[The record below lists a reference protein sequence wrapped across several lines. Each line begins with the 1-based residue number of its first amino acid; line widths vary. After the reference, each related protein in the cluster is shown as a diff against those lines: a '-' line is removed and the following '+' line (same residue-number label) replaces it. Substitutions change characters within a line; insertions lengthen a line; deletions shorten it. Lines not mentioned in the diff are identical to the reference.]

1 MKLTFGHK
9 NGIIGTLLFHVI
21 LLSVALTSE
30 MKQNPPVTF
39 HVLVDDDMLDETPEE
54 EIERLKEELSREL
67 DELYEQ
73 LGGEEI
79 RNIAINRDYEELKA
93 AEYKAT
99 KYKPTM
105 TDEEYEREIV
115 RNALNQ
121 EEFEK
126 YVENKPVFEEE
137 VYVPEKREK
146 KEKEKEKPQ
155 KTAYRGPATV
165 VYYLAG
171 RTSIYL
177 DIPVY
182 TCEGAAK
189 VTVNIEVAPDGSVV
203 KAVVDQSNSIFAT
216 ECYTKAATE
225 SAKSAFFSAAS
236 NSKGNQSGSIV
247 YHFVAQ

>member
-1 MKLTFGHK
+1 MKLSFGHK

-21 LLSVALTSE
+21 ILSIALTSE

-39 HVLVDDDMLDETPEE
+39 HVLVDQEMLDETPEE
-54 EIERLKEELSREL
+54 ELERLKEELSREL
-67 DELYEQ
+67 EELYEQ

-79 RNIAINRDYEELKA
+79 RNIAVNRDYEELKA

-99 KYKPTM
+99 KYKSTM

-146 KEKEKEKPQ
+146 KEKEKPQ
-155 KTAYRGPATV
+155 KTAYKGPATV
-165 VYYLAG
+165 VYYLDD

-203 KAVVDQSNSIFAT
+203 KAVVDQKNSILAT

>member
-1 MKLTFGHK
+1 MKLSFAHK

-21 LLSVALTSE
+21 ILSIALVSE

-39 HVLVDDDMLDETPEE
+39 HVLVDQDMLDETPEE
-54 EIERLKEELSREL
+54 ELERLKEELSREL
-67 DELYEQ
+67 EELYEQ

-79 RNIAINRDYEELKA
+79 RNIAVNRDYKEH
-93 AEYKAT
+93 KAT
-99 KYKPTM
+99 EYKPTM

-146 KEKEKEKPQ
+146 KEKEKPQ
-155 KTAYRGPATV
+155 KTAYKGPATV
-165 VYYLAG
+165 VYYLDD

-203 KAVVDQSNSIFAT
+203 KAVVDQKNSILAT

-225 SAKSAFFSAAS
+225 SAKSAFFSAVS

>member
-1 MKLTFGHK
+1 LKLSFGHK

-21 LLSVALTSE
+21 ILSIALTSE

-39 HVLVDDDMLDETPEE
+39 HVLVDQEMLDETPEE
-54 EIERLKEELSREL
+54 ELERLKEELSREL
-67 DELYEQ
+67 EELYEQ

-79 RNIAINRDYEELKA
+79 RNIAVNRDYEELKA

-99 KYKPTM
+99 KYKSTM

-146 KEKEKEKPQ
+146 KEKEKPQ
-155 KTAYRGPATV
+155 KTAYKGPATV
-165 VYYLAG
+165 VYYLDD

-203 KAVVDQSNSIFAT
+203 KAVVDQKNSILAT

-225 SAKSAFFSAAS
+225 SAKSAFFSAVS